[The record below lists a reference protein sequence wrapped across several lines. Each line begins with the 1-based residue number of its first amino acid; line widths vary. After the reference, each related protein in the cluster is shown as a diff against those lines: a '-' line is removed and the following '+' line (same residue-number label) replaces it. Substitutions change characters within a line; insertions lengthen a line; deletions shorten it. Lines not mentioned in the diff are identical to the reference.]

1 MTELHRPEPFDPEK
15 HRRDEFDSGA
25 ESLDTWLRRYAGQ
38 NRRRD
43 TAATWVMT
51 DKDHH
56 VAAYASLSMS
66 SVDIA
71 SVPERLRKGAPSRI
85 PVLLLGRLAVDQRYR
100 GHGVGTAMVRHV
112 LLTAVEV
119 NAKAACRAV
128 VVNALEAGARGW
140 WIRLGFT
147 PFSDYVDDPGYDDLY
162 LLAAEVE
169 ALLAARPDLFV

>member
-1 MTELHRPEPFDPEK
+1 MTELHRPESFDPGK

-25 ESLDTWLRRYAGQ
+25 ESLDTWLRRYVGQ

-43 TAATWVMT
+43 TAAIWVMT
-51 DKDHH
+51 DTNHQ

-66 SVDIA
+66 SVDITSA
-71 SVPERLRKGAPSRI
+71 PERLRKGAPARI

-112 LLTAVEV
+112 LLTAVEL
-119 NAKAACRAV
+119 NTKAACRAV
-128 VVNALEAGARGW
+128 VVNALDAEAREW

-147 PFSDYVDDPGYDDLY
+147 PFSDDPDDPGYDDLY
-162 LLAAEVE
+162 LLTGDIE
-169 ALLAARPDLFV
+169 ALLHARPDLFD